1 MKLIRDPIYGYIEV
15 SDEFLK
21 IISTPIFQR
30 LRQIKQ
36 TAMAYT
42 VYPGMNHTRF
52 EHSLGVMHL
61 SRELAKYIISNSGL
75 KYDDS
80 FINMISLAGL
90 LHDVGHVAF
99 SHTFE
104 NFLMLLKKVY
114 GVPIDEKG
122 KKTHVEYGIK
132 IISDFL
138 GDIIDK
144 EFSKYFSDPVNFL
157 VHILDEDPKNTDE
170 RIALSLI
177 SNYIDADRCDY
188 LLRDSYYAGVGYGR
202 FDIERLKRFLV
213 FIDNKLA
220 IYKKAIPI
228 VEQFLLSRMYMYEN
242 VYFHSVV
249 GLYNAV
255 LSHAMVDLYSRNIF
269 SLPEKY
275 EDYLKLVDYFIYYNL
290 YNSKEEFKNSIL
302 FRSKL
307 IRIKKDIYGD
317 CLKIFE
323 NMKSQIYEDMKNS
336 NGDFIYHE
344 FNDVPY
350 YEEKDDAVYVFDGD
364 NITKLT
370 TVSPIIR
377 SLSEVKKATI
387 GYFPS
392 AEKIAKK
399 YEEIITQECKTLGP

>member
-21 IISTPIFQR
+21 VISTPIFQR

-36 TAMAYT
+36 TAMAYM
-42 VYPGMNHTRF
+42 VYPGMTHTRF
-52 EHSLGVMHL
+52 EHSLGVMYL
-61 SRELAKYIISNSGL
+61 SGELAKYIIKNSGL

-80 FINMISLAGL
+80 FIKMISLAGL
-90 LHDVGHVAF
+90 LHDIGHLAF

-104 NFLMLLKKVY
+104 NFLMLLKNVY
-114 GVPIDEKG
+114 GINVEENG
-122 KKTHVEYGIK
+122 KKTHVKFGKK
-132 IISDFL
+132 IISEFL
-138 GDIIDK
+138 GSIIDK
-144 EFSKYFSDPVNFL
+144 EFSKYYSDPVNFL
-157 VHILDEDPKNTDE
+157 QHILEEDPKNIDE
-170 RIALSLI
+170 KIALSLI
-177 SNYIDADRCDY
+177 SNYIDADRSDY
-188 LLRDSYYAGVGYGR
+188 LLRDSYYAGVGYGK

-220 IYKKAIPI
+220 VYGKAMPI

-255 LSHAMVDLYSRNIF
+255 LSHAMVEMYNKNLI

-290 YNSKEEFKNSIL
+290 HNSREEFQNSLL
-302 FRSKL
+302 FRSNL
-307 IRIKKDIYGD
+307 RRIKTDITGNCIKKFD
-317 CLKIFE
+317 SIKKE
-323 NMKSQIYEDMKNS
+323 IYEDMKNS
-336 NGDFIYHE
+336 GGLFIYHE

-350 YEEKDDAVYVFDGD
+350 YEEKEDAVYVFNGD
-364 NITKLT
+364 NIAPLT

-387 GYFPS
+387 GYFDS
-392 AEKIAKK
+392 AENIAKK
-399 YEEIITQECKTLGP
+399 YEKIIQECKTLGP